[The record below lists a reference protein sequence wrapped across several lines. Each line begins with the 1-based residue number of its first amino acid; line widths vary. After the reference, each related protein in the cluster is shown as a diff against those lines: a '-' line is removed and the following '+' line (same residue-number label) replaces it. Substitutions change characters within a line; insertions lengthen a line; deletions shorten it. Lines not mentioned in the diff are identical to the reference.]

1 MSGVHLLT
9 ETGAHLLTEGEDYI
23 LTEGFALDIYQA
35 IGYRLINNTDITDIV
50 GTHINHG
57 MRPEGGAPCINYFEV
72 GYVLLHNGVLES
84 PRYQISCRAEDQ
96 DDVQDLARKVCVLF
110 HNFQGVIDGFAIQ
123 RTTVEGKFSL
133 PEPDTNLYHVPVDV
147 RFVYNESTVT

>member
-9 ETGAHLLTEGEDYI
+9 EAGEHLFTEGEDYI
-23 LTEGFALDIYQA
+23 LTEGFAVDIYQA
-35 IGYRLINNTDITDIV
+35 IGYRLKNNTDITDIV
-50 GTHINHG
+50 GARVYHG
-57 MRPEGGAPCINYFEV
+57 MRPEGEAPCINYFEV

-84 PRYQISCRAEDQ
+84 SRYQISCRAEDPS
-96 DDVQDLARKVCVLF
+96 DVQDLARKVSVLF
-110 HNFQGVIDGFAIQ
+110 ENFQGVIDGFAIQ
-123 RTTVEGKFSL
+123 RTTVEGKFSI